1 MLQKRDLEDVATTGV
16 FLRGCTEGDGPWAGA
31 ECVLWAVELVGGG
44 S

>member
-1 MLQKRDLEDVATTGV
+1 MLQDKDLEDVATTGG
-16 FLRGCTEGDGPWAGA
+16 FLGDCREGGPWVGT